1 MNIIYLH
8 QYFTTPE
15 NFGGVRS
22 YQFAKR
28 LVEEGHQV
36 DLITSSAFFP
46 IPQKS
51 RLQWVSRQ
59 EVDGIKIHVIHV
71 PYNNKMSF
79 FRRIYAFILF
89 MLVSSFY
96 SLTLPRCN
104 LLYASSTP
112 LTIAIPAL
120 IYCKIKRVPLVF
132 EVRDLWP
139 DIPVTLGI
147 LRSKVLINIL
157 YRFENHIYRVSKK
170 VVVLSTGMLDEL
182 LKKGVPQNKIVV
194 VPNACDIQEFTTGI
208 GADDN
213 LGVLRGESNSRICI
227 YAGTFGYVN
236 NLEYLINL
244 AEQIEKLKGNVK
256 FLLIGDGAEKLK
268 LQNLVRDKGLDHYVL
283 FMPSMSKARLIS
295 FLKAADAC
303 LSIVRDVPI
312 LYNNSAN
319 KFFDSLAAGRPI
331 IINYGGWQAEVI
343 EENKIGLVLGMDSKE
358 SARKLISFLGQIEAV
373 SAERILAVARE
384 NYSRDGLFER
394 LCNEALY
401 PSALIEL

>member
-46 IPQKS
+46 IPQKT
-51 RLQWVSRQ
+51 RLQWVNRQ
-59 EVDGIKIHVIHV
+59 EVDGIKVHVIHV

-236 NLEYLINL
+236 DLEYLINL
-244 AEQIEKLKGNVK
+244 AEQIKKLKGNVK

-268 LQNLVRDKGLDHYVL
+268 LQNLVRDKGLDRYVL
-283 FMPSMSKARLIS
+283 FIPSMSKARLIS

-358 SARKLISFLGQIEAV
+358 SARKLISFLDQIEAV

-384 NYSRDGLFER
+384 SYSRDGLFER

>member
-15 NFGGVRS
+15 HFGGVRS

-46 IPQKS
+46 VPRKS
-51 RLQWVSRQ
+51 RFQWVSRH
-59 EVDGIKIHVIHV
+59 EVDGIKIHAIHV
-71 PYNNKMSF
+71 EYNNGMSYL
-79 FRRIYAFILF
+79 RRIYAFILF
-89 MLVSSFY
+89 MLVSTLY
-96 SLTLPRCN
+96 SLTMPRCN
-104 LLYASSTP
+104 VLYASSTP

-120 IYCKIKRVPLVF
+120 IYCQIKRVPLVF

-147 LRSKVLINIL
+147 LRSKTLIKGL
-157 YRFENHIYRVSKK
+157 YWFERHIYRFSKK

-182 LKKGVPQNKIVV
+182 LKKHVPRDKIVV
-194 VPNACDIQEFTTGI
+194 VPNACDLQDFMVDISANEKLNVI
-208 GADDN
+208 
-213 LGVLRGESNSRICI
+213 RGESNSRICI

-236 NLEYLINL
+236 NLEYLIDL
-244 AEQIEKLKGNVK
+244 AEQIKYQRGNVK
-256 FLLIGDGAEKLK
+256 FLLIGDGIEKPK
-268 LQNLVRDKGLDHYVL
+268 LQALVRDKELGCHVL
-283 FMPSMSKARLIS
+283 FMPAISKARLIP

-303 LSIVRDVPI
+303 LSIVRDVPV

-319 KFFDSLAAGRPI
+319 KFFDSLAAGKPI
-331 IINYGGWQAEVI
+331 IINHGGWQAKII
-343 EENKIGLVLGMDSKE
+343 EENEIGLVLGPDIKK
-358 SARKLISFLGQIEAV
+358 SAHRLLGFLDQVETI
-373 SAERILAVARE
+373 SAERILAVARK

-394 LCNEALY
+394 LWKEAIY
-401 PSALIEL
+401 PSALLEL